1 MQKGSIPF
9 PAILKEKNMNIG
21 DIVKYKN
28 EYEEIVRGIITDI
41 SSDMDSYDKMKLM
54 NGMPYYY
61 SKKLSNFVPVKKKN
75 INSIYLTVKNGVGK
89 NEYIFMKNVI

>member
-1 MQKGSIPF
+1 VQKGLIPF
-9 PAILKEKNMNIG
+9 PSILKEKNMNIG

-28 EYEEIVRGIITDI
+28 EYEEIVRGTITEI
-41 SSDMDSYDKMKLM
+41 SSDMDSYEKMELT
-54 NGMPYYY
+54 NGVPHYY

-75 INSIYLTVKNGVGK
+75 INSIYLTVENSAGK

>member
-1 MQKGSIPF
+1 
-9 PAILKEKNMNIG
+9 MNIG
-21 DIVKYKN
+21 DIVNYKN

-75 INSIYLTVKNGVGK
+75 INSIYLTVENSVGK

>member
-1 MQKGSIPF
+1 
-9 PAILKEKNMNIG
+9 MNIG

-28 EYEEIVRGIITDI
+28 EYEEIVNGTITDI

-54 NGMPYYY
+54 NGVPHYYP
-61 SKKLSNFVPVKKKN
+61 KKLSDFVTVKKKN
-75 INSIYLTVKNGVGK
+75 INSIYLTVENSAGK

>member
-1 MQKGSIPF
+1 
-9 PAILKEKNMNIG
+9 MNIG

-28 EYEEIVRGIITDI
+28 EYEEIVRGTITEI
-41 SSDMDSYDKMKLM
+41 SSDMNSYEKMELT
-54 NGMPYYY
+54 NGVAHYY

-75 INSIYLTVKNGVGK
+75 INSIYITVENSAGK

>member
-28 EYEEIVRGIITDI
+28 EYGETVNGTITEI
-41 SSDMDSYDKMKLM
+41 SSDMDSYDKMKLA
-54 NGMPYYY
+54 NGVPHYY

-75 INSIYLTVKNGVGK
+75 INSIFLTVENSVGK
-89 NEYIFMKNVI
+89 NEYIFMKNVF

>member
-1 MQKGSIPF
+1 
-9 PAILKEKNMNIG
+9 MNIG

-28 EYEEIVRGIITDI
+28 EYEEIVRGTITEI
-41 SSDMDSYDKMKLM
+41 SSDMNSYEKMELM
-54 NGMPYYY
+54 NGVPHYY

-75 INSIYLTVKNGVGK
+75 INSIYITVENSAGK

>member
-1 MQKGSIPF
+1 
-9 PAILKEKNMNIG
+9 MNIG

-75 INSIYLTVKNGVGK
+75 INSIYLTVENSVGK

>member
-1 MQKGSIPF
+1 
-9 PAILKEKNMNIG
+9 MNIG

-28 EYEEIVRGIITDI
+28 EYEEIVLGTITEI
-41 SSDMDSYDKMKLM
+41 SSDMDSYEKMELT
-54 NGMPYYY
+54 NGVPHYY

-75 INSIYLTVKNGVGK
+75 INSIFLTVENSAGK